1 MAGFSSYI
9 SHSTSIGADI
19 GFVSV
24 KINPYYQTPSQIDEK
39 IAKRTLLINKHIYSK
54 VILIPKN
61 KMENTQCPLWST
73 IKHFQTPSPINHVM
87 CKMKMC

>member
-1 MAGFSSYI
+1 VAGFSSHI
-9 SHSTSIGADI
+9 SHTTSIGADI

-39 IAKRTLLINKHIYSK
+39 IAKKTLLINKHIYSK
-54 VILIPKN
+54 VTLIPKN

-73 IKHFQTPSPINHVM
+73 IKHYQTPSPINHV
-87 CKMKMC
+87 KLPPKL